1 MKQKLLMTSATFY
14 TDVSLAMSFCATIMR
29 EDTPVVRTR
38 SRDNLSETVRE
49 AVAVAGTNAVREAVA
64 YKVNYT
70 YNPDA
75 NVTHCAPIIIIYI

>member
-1 MKQKLLMTSATFY
+1 MCANLC
-14 TDVSLAMSFCATIMR
+14 TDVGLEMSFCAKIMR
-29 EDTPVVRTR
+29 KDTRGVR
-38 SRDNLSETVRE
+38 SRSRETVPETVRE

-70 YNPDA
+70 YVLDV